1 MRLIPTSASFTGLLG
16 LLSMALVVP
25 RIAPIGPG
33 VTFAIELVIVVAM
46 VAAVQRLKVRVGL
59 VILIAATAVLA
70 ESAAVMRSI
79 SELPV
84 WVILNH
90 LSAVVFLFLVLGC
103 ILVNV
108 WRQQSVETDT
118 IIGGVV
124 VYLMLGVA
132 FAGLYQL
139 VEFVVPG
146 SFVLSNAEVG
156 RWGPWEPEAGVY
168 PRLFFFSFVTLTTL
182 GYGDIVPA
190 SETTGALTSLEAVTG
205 SLYLTILISRLVG
218 LHIARSREKANR
230 G

>member
-1 MRLIPTSASFTGLLG
+1 MRLIPTSASYTGLLG
-16 LLSMALVVP
+16 LLSMALIVP
-25 RIAPIGPG
+25 RITPIGPG
-33 VTFAIELVIVVAM
+33 VTFAIELVIVIAM

-59 VILIAATAVLA
+59 VILIAAAAVLA
-70 ESAAVMRSI
+70 ELAAVMRSI
-79 SELPV
+79 SELPL

-90 LSAVVFLFLVLGC
+90 ASAAAFLFLVLGC

-139 VEFVVPG
+139 VEFVAPG
-146 SFVLSNAEVG
+146 SFTVSNAEVG

-190 SETTGALTSLEAVTG
+190 SEATGALTSLEAATG

-218 LHIARSREKANR
+218 LHIAGSRERANQ

>member
-1 MRLIPTSASFTGLLG
+1 MRLIPTSASYTGLLG
-16 LLSMALVVP
+16 LLSMALIVP
-25 RIAPIGPG
+25 RITPIGPG
-33 VTFAIELVIVVAM
+33 VTFAIELVIVFAM
-46 VAAVQRLKVRVGL
+46 VAAVQRLKARVGL
-59 VILIAATAVLA
+59 VILIAAMAVLA
-70 ESAAVMRSI
+70 ESASVMRTI
-79 SELPV
+79 SELPL

-139 VEFVVPG
+139 VEFVAPG
-146 SFVLSNAEVG
+146 SFTVSNAEVG

-190 SETTGALTSLEAVTG
+190 SQATGALTSLEAVTG

-218 LHIARSREKANR
+218 LHIAGSREKANR